1 MQIVAPPKLEA
12 MHHIHVVEF
21 IDNAL
26 TMSDHHVDGASE
38 ERQVWDEPNAPHMA
52 PDEIQKPFGCLTA
65 AVSPV
70 YLHQAWDEKPTPGR
84 NIPNAAE

>member
-1 MQIVAPPKLEA
+1 MNQRTRHELSPLGDDSQHSRYLLWAPGHHFLRQMQIVAPPKLEA

-38 ERQVWDEPNAPHMA
+38 ERQV
-52 PDEIQKPFGCLTA
+52 
-65 AVSPV
+65 
-70 YLHQAWDEKPTPGR
+70 
-84 NIPNAAE
+84 